1 MELPYGETGND
12 FDQIVLRR
20 VVSVVDQAWIL
31 PRSQTLS
38 IEHGEQSSHPHMDPP
53 QLRAPEI
60 AANTMMTWR
69 RNILEHEPV
78 LISLFLRSPTVQSV
92 GETTFDYA

>member
-38 IEHGEQSSHPHMDPP
+38 IEHGEHSSPHMDPP
-53 QLRAPEI
+53 QLRAPEV

-78 LISLFLRSPTVQSV
+78 LIPLFLL
-92 GETTFDYA
+92 

>member
-38 IEHGEQSSHPHMDPP
+38 IEHGEHSSPHMDPP
-53 QLRAPEI
+53 QLRAPGIHVNQCCQYHDDLE
-60 AANTMMTWR
+60 AEHPRT
-69 RNILEHEPV
+69 RNMPRFHY
-78 LISLFLRSPTVQSV
+78 FC
-92 GETTFDYA
+92 

>member
-20 VVSVVDQAWIL
+20 VVSVVGQAWIL

-38 IEHGEQSSHPHMDPP
+38 IEHGEQSSHPHMDPLSFTLLKLLP
-53 QLRAPEI
+53 IP
-60 AANTMMTWR
+60 
-69 RNILEHEPV
+69 
-78 LISLFLRSPTVQSV
+78 
-92 GETTFDYA
+92 